1 MEYIKKED
9 KMKKI
14 LILCFI
20 LSCTIAAEQ
29 AVIIVSVADLVG
41 QPLASFYKNE
51 RLIEQ
56 TYLDLAWAG
65 MGKLHSYACPRLH
78 QALFNEV
85 VELIE
90 TRGQEALI
98 RIPNLFYQ
106 TITNSNPQCDYW
118 TLRKNLI
125 TMNDLRKQGIKGSFF
140 PKPIE
145 YTCPDLAS
153 CSRNVATLSYPFT
166 HATTK
171 QTFSAGTRFVK
182 TTKQNSKDKV
192 SVYLYD
198 NNHKKIDVIDIPN
211 EYIHSYE
218 NLSREEKIKNF
229 VTLLR
234 NWTQSVGTIPY
245 VWGGCSI
252 THVHP
257 TNQFH
262 EEKSHYNRQPTAH
275 VVRPLK
281 MDYKGG
287 ADCSG
292 LIARAAQ
299 IVGIPYFYKNSY
311 TIANKLHL
319 LQPNES
325 LQEGDIIWLA
335 GHVIV
340 VASKTTIIEARHYE
354 HGYGKIHEIP
364 LCEQFKGI
372 SSTTDLERAFF
383 HHTPLY
389 RLNNE
394 GKQTETYRN
403 FKLLKLASV
412 WQN

>member
-1 MEYIKKED
+1 MKYIKKED

-14 LILCFI
+14 LTLCFI
-20 LSCTIAAEQ
+20 LSYTIAAEK
-29 AVIIVSVADLVG
+29 AVITVSVADLVG
-41 QPLASFYKNE
+41 QPLASFYKNKP
-51 RLIEQ
+51 LIEQ
-56 TYLDLAWAG
+56 HYLDLAWAG
-65 MGKLHSYACPRLH
+65 IGKLHSYACPRLH

-106 TITNSNPQCDYW
+106 TITNSNPQSDYW

-125 TMNDLRKQGIKGSFF
+125 TMNDLKKQGIKSSFF

-145 YTCPDLAS
+145 YTCSNLEV
-153 CSRNVATLSYPFT
+153 CSNRVATLSYPFT
-166 HATTK
+166 NDATK

-182 TTKQNSKDKV
+182 TDKQNSKDNV

-198 NNHKKIDVIDIPN
+198 NNQKKIDTVDIPK
-211 EYIHSYE
+211 EYIYPHHD
-218 NLSREEKIKNF
+218 LSPEEKIKNF

-234 NWTQSVGTIPY
+234 NWTKSMGTIPY

-252 THVHP
+252 THAHP

-262 EEKSHYNRQPTAH
+262 EEKSYYNMQQTAH
-275 VVRPLK
+275 VVRPVK
-281 MDYKGG
+281 MAYKGG
-287 ADCSG
+287 SDCSG

-311 TIANKLHL
+311 TIANKLSP
-319 LQPNES
+319 LQSTES

-364 LCEQFKGI
+364 LSEQFKGI
-372 SSTTDLERAFF
+372 TSTKDLERAFF
-383 HHTPLY
+383 QHTPLY
-389 RLNNE
+389 RLNSA
-394 GKQTETYRN
+394 GKQMETHKN

-412 WQN
+412 WKI